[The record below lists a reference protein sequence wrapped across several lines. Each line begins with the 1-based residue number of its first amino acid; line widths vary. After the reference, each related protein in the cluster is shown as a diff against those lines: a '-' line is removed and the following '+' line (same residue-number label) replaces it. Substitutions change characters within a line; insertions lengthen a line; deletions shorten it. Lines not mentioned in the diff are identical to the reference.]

1 MTEQSATAAVEV
13 AVDPLTAFTIFTEE
27 IDLWWVRGP
36 INFWDAGR
44 AVAQRI
50 EPGVGGRL
58 LEVYDDAS
66 GDALE
71 LGRITVWEPG
81 ARLVYRSSVDDT
93 EVEIRFEPIG
103 DRTRVRVRQYLLP
116 GGDAGKAAMFW
127 PNVIRWFVTWCAE
140 RDSRPREPREVAR
153 LHVALY
159 YPDPPAAARWLARV
173 FGLTSRDRV
182 PAEGEHP
189 DWVELHV
196 GDVPVLLMPG
206 KEALDGAVTHAV
218 WVFVDDLDAHFAHAR
233 AAGATI
239 LSEIRQHGYR
249 AYEAADLA
257 GHRWTFAQARP
268 TMR

>member
-1 MTEQSATAAVEV
+1 MTEQSVAASVEV

-44 AVAQRI
+44 AIAQRI
-50 EPGVGGRL
+50 EPGVGGRF
-58 LEVYDDAS
+58 LEVYDDAT

-93 EVEIRFEPIG
+93 EVDIRFEPVG
-103 DRTRVRVRQYLLP
+103 DGTRVRVRQYLLP

-127 PNVIRWFVTWCAE
+127 PNVLHWFVTWSAE
-140 RDSRPREPREVAR
+140 RDSRPHQPREVSR

-182 PAEGEHP
+182 PAEDAHP
-189 DWVELHV
+189 EWVELHV

-206 KEALDGAVTHAV
+206 EARPDAPVTHAV
-218 WVFVDDLDAHFAHAR
+218 WVFVDDLDAHFAHAK
-233 AAGATI
+233 AGGATI
-239 LSEIRQHGYR
+239 VSEIQQHGYR

-268 TMR
+268 TMP